1 MQQIELHCKAC
12 NIRLM
17 DYLDESDLLALM
29 DDEQVEEYMN
39 KTGVGEKEG
48 QPVAEEV
55 EEEKTE
61 EPVVEEKPVNN
72 GFDPDA
78 DYNEDEENY
87 LDSIPDDE
95 DDIDDAE
102 EEGGDVSSITIF
114 N

>member
-48 QPVAEEV
+48 QPVTEEV

-61 EPVVEEKPVNN
+61 EPVVEEKPVKKNN
-72 GFDPDA
+72 SA
-78 DYNEDEENY
+78 MIVIV
-87 LDSIPDDE
+87 LLV
-95 DDIDDAE
+95 DI
-102 EEGGDVSSITIF
+102 SSSQRPRIRSP
-114 N
+114 